1 MKLHL
6 PYLLLSALVAAQMC
20 ATATAA
26 TVVGSG
32 VFYDNGKNAYSSDPS
47 LPAGD
52 KDDSYFCWATAG
64 ANMVQYWQD
73 SYSQYHDQG
82 QTPPSGI
89 SSNYT
94 DPYGTSYLKVYQEA
108 LKVQMAN
115 KTGYHTEFIDWWFKG
130 DEVINGST
138 SVLPSQDGYYQTLSG
153 DSDISKRQ
161 LEFTED
167 KFADSLKSIFSTQ
180 GQIAG
185 ISFTSY
191 NAEIMQSSRVHA
203 VTCMGY
209 ETDSEGK
216 VSALILADADDEYF
230 GAVRVNVSYDKDV
243 KLHYEFETPEGILA
257 FNAPVGDC
265 TVLSSDDINY
275 DYGKYYVFMDKIS
288 GDLAQIVTPTS
299 YTNEAGDVVTVAQT
313 AEHANVDITK
323 AAGTTTSLD
332 ASTTVTG
339 NTVTVGDGSNI
350 VVLTTDNG
358 EKLSLDGLEL
368 AATGLK
374 VKAGSLASLENVSVT
389 GYADGGIDGV
399 GHTAFHDGSLSV
411 TNNTTEGNGAG
422 ATNASYM
429 EISDNTVGVVF
440 SGNKATGANSV
451 GGGIENKAGAVLSI
465 RGNKS
470 ANFSGNSATN
480 GGNDIYNAGTAIVAD
495 NKSVVFASSE
505 NGKAAVTNDGTLYLA
520 NNSDQTIE
528 FKGSKLDGS
537 GITYI
542 GKDNRSSA
550 YTGAVKFTDGGDTNA
565 MTVEKKT
572 ASVAAA
578 LENLSVSLNEING
591 TTASQSSI
599 SGAKVQTNGDLNVSK
614 LTMDNTSSLKGNVIT
629 LSEVVIDLSNV
640 DGTTGTDG
648 ALTYDLSGL
657 LTASTVKLDNIVFD
671 AHGIELTK
679 DQEVVVTLG
688 NNTLNGTAFLLTA
701 DGLREQTKLIDGSVH
716 FSANSPI
723 VPEPAT
729 TTLSLLALA
738 GLCARRRRK

>member
-1 MKLHL
+1 MKLRL
-6 PYLLLSALVAAQMC
+6 PSILLSALVAAQMC
-20 ATATAA
+20 TTATAA

-32 VFYDNGKNAYSSDPS
+32 VFYDVGKESYSSDPN
-47 LPAGD
+47 AT
-52 KDDSYFCWATAG
+52 KQDSQFCWATAG

-89 SSNYT
+89 GSSYN

-108 LKVQMAN
+108 LKVQGAD

-130 DEVINGST
+130 TAVKNVST
-138 SVLPSQDGYYQTLSG
+138 IVLPEQDGYYNTLSDG
-153 DSDISKRQ
+153 QSVSART
-161 LEFTED
+161 LPHTESTLPD
-167 KFADSLKSIFSTQ
+167 TLKTIFSTQ
-180 GQIAG
+180 GQLAG
-185 ISFTSY
+185 LSFRAY
-191 NAEIMQSSRVHA
+191 RGAEVPMKDHA
-203 VTCMGY
+203 ITCMGY
-209 ETDSEGK
+209 ETGADGK
-216 VSALILADADDEYF
+216 VSALILADADDAYY
-230 GAVRVNVSYDKDV
+230 GAIRVNVSYDQQLELPAKGEF
-243 KLHYEFETPEGILA
+243 LGQPYEY
-257 FNAPVGDC
+257 
-265 TVLSSDDINY
+265 TVYVNGADNPIMSSDDINY
-275 DYGKYYVFMDKIS
+275 DFGKYPAWLYDVS
-288 GDLAQIVTPTS
+288 QIVTPTS
-299 YTNEAGDVVTVAQT
+299 YTNESGEVVTVAQD
-313 AEHANVDITK
+313 AVHANTDITK
-323 AAGTTTSLD
+323 AASTTTSLEGD
-332 ASTTVTG
+332 TTVTG
-339 NTVTVGDGSNI
+339 QQVAVGNGSNI

-368 AATGLK
+368 ETTGLK
-374 VKAGSLASLENVSVT
+374 VRAGSLASLENVSVT

-429 EISDNTVGVVF
+429 EISDNADGVVF

-465 RGNKS
+465 RGNES
-470 ANFSGNSATN
+470 VNFSGNSATN

-505 NGKAAVTNDGTLYLA
+505 NDKAAVTNDGTLYLA

-565 MTVEKKT
+565 MTVEKKV

-578 LENLSVSLNEING
+578 LQNLSVSLNEING

-614 LTMDNTSSLKGNVIT
+614 LTMDNTSSLKGNAIT
-629 LSEVVIDLSNV
+629 LDAVVIDLKGV
-640 DGTTGTDG
+640 EGVEG
-648 ALTYDLSGL
+648 ANNTITYDLSGL
-657 LTASTVKLDNIVFD
+657 LTASAGVTMDSIVFD
-671 AHGIELTK
+671 TNGLELK
-679 DQEVVVTLG
+679 DGQNIVVTLG
-688 NNTLNGTAFLLTA
+688 NTLEGTALLLTS
-701 DGLREQTKLIDGSVH
+701 DGLREQTQLLDGSVH
-716 FSANSPI
+716 FSADSPVI
-723 VPEPAT
+723 PEPAT

-738 GLCARRRRK
+738 GLCARRRRH